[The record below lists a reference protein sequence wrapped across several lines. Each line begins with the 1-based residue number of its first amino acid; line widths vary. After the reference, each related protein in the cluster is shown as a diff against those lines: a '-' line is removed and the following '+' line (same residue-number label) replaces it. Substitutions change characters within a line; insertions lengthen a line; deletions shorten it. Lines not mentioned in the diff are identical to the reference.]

1 MNDQIHRNTPERL
14 ARDLDWNLL
23 KTFLVIAKSRSITDA
38 ANTLRLRQPS
48 VSASLKRLE
57 ARLDKKLIDRS
68 PGTFR
73 LTQAGEMLEREII
86 DIHGTI
92 LRFETLLRNTEDE
105 IRGHV
110 GIAMASY
117 VECPLFDKALSLF
130 HQNHPHATLSI
141 EISASRQAIENLMAR
156 KASIGVCLVKDR
168 SPKLNYKRLFRE
180 HFGLF
185 CGPEHPL
192 FGKESLTPADLS
204 GHSSVSFVTDQMGD
218 ALRQVALMRAQ
229 ANLDDRVVG
238 TSANLEEVRRMIIAG
253 LGIGPLPIH
262 VAARDVKN
270 NILWRLPPYEAP
282 PAIDVYVVENPKAQL
297 NRAEAAFCSILH
309 QIIDETPI
317 EDRIYI

>member
-1 MNDQIHRNTPERL
+1 MTGDSIKFTPERL

-23 KTFLVIAKSRSITDA
+23 KTFQVIAKSKSITDA

-57 ARLDKKLIDRS
+57 ERLGKKLIERS
-68 PGTFR
+68 PGNFR
-73 LTQAGEMLEREII
+73 LTRAGELLEREIVE
-86 DIHGTI
+86 IHGTI
-92 LRFETLLRNTEDE
+92 LRLETLLRDTEDE

-110 GIAMASY
+110 RIAMASH
-117 VECPLFDKALSLF
+117 VECPFFDNALSQF
-130 HQNHPHATLSI
+130 HQQHPNATLSI
-141 EISASRQAIENLMAR
+141 EISASRHAIENLMAR
-156 KASIGVCLVKDR
+156 KASVAICLVKDR

-192 FGKESLTPADLS
+192 FGKENLTSSDLA

-229 ANLDDRVVG
+229 ADLADRIVG

-262 VAARDVKN
+262 VAKRDVDN
-270 NILWRLPPYEAP
+270 GILWRLPPYVSP

-297 NRAEAAFCSILH
+297 NRAEQAFCR
-309 QIIDETPI
+309 IIHALIDSTPI
-317 EDRIYI
+317 EDRIYG

>member
-1 MNDQIHRNTPERL
+1 MEKPASLLSPERL

-23 KTFLVIAKSRSITDA
+23 KTFLVIAKSKSITDA

-57 ARLDKKLIDRS
+57 GRIGKKLVDRS
-68 PGTFR
+68 PGFFR
-73 LTQAGEMLEREII
+73 LTKAGTLLEKEII
-86 DIHGTI
+86 EIQGTI
-92 LRFETLLRNTEDE
+92 LRFETLLRDTDDE

-110 GIAMASY
+110 RIAMASY
-117 VECPLFDKALSLF
+117 VESPLFDKALSQF
-130 HQNHPHATLSI
+130 HQQHPHATLSI
-141 EISASRQAIENLMAR
+141 EISASRHALENLVAR
-156 KASIGVCLVKDR
+156 RVSIGICLVKDR

-185 CGPEHPL
+185 CGPAHPL
-192 FGKESLTPADLS
+192 FGKKNLLPTDLA

-218 ALRQVALMRAQ
+218 ALRLVALMRAQ

-262 VAARDVKN
+262 VAKRDEKSGV
-270 NILWRLPPYEAP
+270 LWRLPPYESP
-282 PAIDVYVVENPKAQL
+282 PAIDVYLVENSKAQL
-297 NRAEAAFCSILH
+297 NRAEAAFCKILH
-309 QIIDETPI
+309 DLIDTTPI
-317 EDRIYI
+317 EERIYI

>member
-1 MNDQIHRNTPERL
+1 MAKLLSPERL

-23 KTFLVIAKSRSITDA
+23 KTFLVIAKSKSITDA
-38 ANTLRLRQPS
+38 ANTLHLRQPS

-57 ARLDKKLIDRS
+57 ERLGKKLVDRS
-68 PGTFR
+68 PGAFR
-73 LTQAGEMLEREII
+73 LTNAGALLAKEII
-86 DIHGTI
+86 EIQGTI
-92 LRFETLLRNTEDE
+92 LRFETLLRDTDDE

-110 GIAMASY
+110 RIAMASH
-117 VECPLFDKALSLF
+117 VESPLFDKALSRF
-130 HQNHPHATLSI
+130 HQQHPHATLSI
-141 EISASRQAIENLMAR
+141 EISASRHAIENLMAR
-156 KASIGVCLVKDR
+156 RVSIGVCLVKER

-185 CGPEHPL
+185 CGPAHSL
-192 FGKESLTPADLS
+192 FGKKGLVPADLS

-218 ALRQVALMRAQ
+218 ALRLVALMRAE

-262 VAARDVKN
+262 VAKRDEDSGV
-270 NILWRLPPYEAP
+270 LWRLPPYKTP

-297 NRAEAAFCSILH
+297 NRAETAFCSILH
-309 QIIDETPI
+309 DLIDTTPI
-317 EDRIYI
+317 EERIYI

>member
-1 MNDQIHRNTPERL
+1 MNEFTSRDTPEKL
-14 ARDLDWNLL
+14 ARELDWNLL

-57 ARLDKKLIDRS
+57 ERLDKKLIDRS

-73 LTQAGEMLEREII
+73 LTKAGEMLEREII
-86 DIHGTI
+86 EIHGTI
-92 LRFETLLRNTEDE
+92 LRFDTLLRNTEDE

-110 GIAMASY
+110 SIAMASH
-117 VECPLFDKALSLF
+117 VESPLFDKALSVF
-130 HQNHPHATLSI
+130 HQNHPNATLSI
-141 EISASRQAIENLMAR
+141 EISASRQAIENLMSR
-156 KASIGVCLVKDR
+156 KASVGVCLVKDR

-192 FGKESLTPADLS
+192 FGKEGLTPADLS

-229 ANLDDRVVG
+229 ANLDDRIVG
-238 TSANLEEVRRMIIAG
+238 TSANLEEVRRMIIAS

-262 VAARDVKN
+262 VAKTDVEN
-270 NILWRLPPYEAP
+270 GILWRLPPYEAP

-297 NRAEAAFCSILH
+297 NRAETAFCKTLH

-317 EDRIYI
+317 EERIYI

>member
-1 MNDQIHRNTPERL
+1 MMEVFSPMTPERL

-23 KTFLVIAKSRSITDA
+23 KTFSVIAKSKSITDA

-57 ARLDKKLIDRS
+57 ERLGKKLIERS
-68 PGTFR
+68 PGAFR
-73 LTQAGEMLEREII
+73 LTKAGELLEREII
-86 DIHGTI
+86 EIQGTI
-92 LRFETLLRNTEDE
+92 LRFETLLRDTEDE

-110 GIAMASY
+110 RIAMASY
-117 VECPLFDKALSLF
+117 VECPIFDKALSLF
-130 HQNHPHATLSI
+130 HQNHPNATLSI
-141 EISASRQAIENLMAR
+141 EISASRHAIENLMAR
-156 KASIGVCLVKDR
+156 RASIGVCLVKER

-185 CGPEHPL
+185 CGPEHSL
-192 FGKESLTPADLS
+192 FGKENLLPQDLS

-262 VAARDVKN
+262 VAQRDVDN
-270 NILWRLPPYEAP
+270 GVLWRLPPYMSP
-282 PAIDVYVVENPKAQL
+282 PAIDVYVVENPKAQM
-297 NRAEAAFCSILH
+297 NRAEIAFSKTIHEL
-309 QIIDETPI
+309 IDTTPI
-317 EDRIYI
+317 EERIYE